1 MIVLTHFDT
10 RCSIGRGWSVGGK
23 RTKKKKKIKG
33 TGPGAGVAPVFFFS
47 LPRFPIHLHQLCT
60 GRHRLLVFTFVMPYL
75 RLHISYH
82 SLTYFTTCAHG
93 LSWHGNGHV
102 LRYFRH
108 VLIFTRRTIIYVG
121 MKRVS
126 GALLRAPRHASLR
139 PCVPA

>member
-1 MIVLTHFDT
+1 MIVLTHLDT

-23 RTKKKKKIKG
+23 RTKKKRLKALAQAQESH
-33 TGPGAGVAPVFFFS
+33 PFFFI

-60 GRHRLLVFTFVMPYL
+60 GRHRPLVLTFVMPYL

-82 SLTYFTTCAHG
+82 SPTYFTTCAHG

-102 LRYFRH
+102 VRYFRH
-108 VLIFTRRTIIYVG
+108 VLIFTRGTIIYVG

-126 GALLRAPRHASLR
+126 GALLRAPCHASLR
-139 PCVPA
+139 PCVPV